1 MKIKEKAVY
10 KIMGY
15 WDNDTTEKCFLYVS
29 AQSEEEAIEK
39 AKAHAKQLKKIGCAT
54 LNICEYNIIVEM
66 DYIID

>member
-1 MKIKEKAVY
+1 MIKRA
-10 KIMGY
+10 Y
-15 WDNDTTEKCFLYVS
+15 WVNGQREKCFLYVS

-54 LNICEYNIIVEM
+54 LNICEYNITVEM

>member
-15 WDNDTTEKCFLYVS
+15 WDNDTTEKCFLFVA

-39 AKAHAKQLKKIGCAT
+39 AKTHAKQLKKIGCAT
-54 LNICEYNIIVEM
+54 LNICEYNITVEM

>member
-15 WDNDTTEKCFLYVS
+15 WGNDTTEKCFLYVA

-39 AKAHAKQLKKIGCAT
+39 AKIHAKQLKKIGCET
-54 LNICEYNIIVEM
+54 LNICEYNISVEM